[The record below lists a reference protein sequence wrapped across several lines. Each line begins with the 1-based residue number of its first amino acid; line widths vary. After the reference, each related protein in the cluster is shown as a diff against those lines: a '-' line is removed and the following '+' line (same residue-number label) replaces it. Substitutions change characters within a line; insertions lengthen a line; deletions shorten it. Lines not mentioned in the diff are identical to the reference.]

1 MNKNISYN
9 RTAIVNQN
17 GTVSSM
23 TISRAFSIGM
33 LAEAFLNTKTFLGE
47 ENDAPNYFYV
57 IPLTEGTIKVRLV
70 GGREDYTISE
80 AEVTANLGLPIPYL
94 VETVYRDG
102 TTAQFNIGW

>member
-33 LAEAFLNTKTFLGE
+33 IVDNLNTTFLGE
-47 ENDAPNYFYV
+47 ENDRPDYFYV
-57 IPLTEGTIKVRLV
+57 IPLTEGKIKVRLA

>member
-17 GTVSSM
+17 GTVSSV

-33 LAEAFLNTKTFLGE
+33 IVDNLDTTFFGE
-47 ENDAPNYFYV
+47 EDRPNYFYV
-57 IPLTEGTIKVRLV
+57 IPTTEGKIKVRLV

-80 AEVTANLGLPIPYL
+80 AEITANLGLPIPYL

>member
-33 LAEAFLNTKTFLGE
+33 IVDNLDTTFLGE
-47 ENDAPNYFYV
+47 ENDRPNYFYV

-94 VETVYRDG
+94 IETVYRDG

>member
-23 TISRAFSIGM
+23 TISRAFSIGTIVDN
-33 LAEAFLNTKTFLGE
+33 LDTTFLGE
-47 ENDAPNYFYV
+47 ENDRPNYFYV

>member
-33 LAEAFLNTKTFLGE
+33 LVEAFLNTKTFLGE
-47 ENDAPNYFYV
+47 ENDAPDYFYV

-80 AEVTANLGLPIPYL
+80 AEITANLGLPIPYL

-102 TTAQFNIGW
+102 TTARFNIGW

>member
-33 LAEAFLNTKTFLGE
+33 IVDNLDTTFLGE
-47 ENDAPNYFYV
+47 EDRPNYFYV

-102 TTAQFNIGW
+102 TTA

>member
-33 LAEAFLNTKTFLGE
+33 IVDNLDTTFLGE
-47 ENDAPNYFYV
+47 ENDRPNYFYV
-57 IPLTEGTIKVRLV
+57 IPLTEGKIKVRLV
-70 GGREDYTISE
+70 GGKEDYTISE
-80 AEVTANLGLPIPYL
+80 AEITANLGLPIPYL

>member
-33 LAEAFLNTKTFLGE
+33 IVDNLDTTFLGE
-47 ENDAPNYFYV
+47 EDRPNYFYV

-80 AEVTANLGLPIPYL
+80 AEITANLGLPIPYL
-94 VETVYRDG
+94 VEAVYRDG

>member
-23 TISRAFSIGM
+23 TISRALPIST
-33 LAEAFLNTKTFLGE
+33 LVEASLNTTFLGE
-47 ENDAPNYFYV
+47 ENDRPNYFYV

>member
-33 LAEAFLNTKTFLGE
+33 IVDNLDTTFLGE
-47 ENDAPNYFYV
+47 ENDRPNYFYV

-80 AEVTANLGLPIPYL
+80 AEITANLGLPIPYL
-94 VETVYRDG
+94 VETVYRNG

>member
-17 GTVSSM
+17 GIVSSM

-33 LAEAFLNTKTFLGE
+33 IVDNLDTTFLGE
-47 ENDAPNYFYV
+47 ENDRPNYFYV

>member
-33 LAEAFLNTKTFLGE
+33 LVENALNTTFLGE
-47 ENDAPNYFYV
+47 ENDVPDYFYV
-57 IPLTEGTIKVRLV
+57 IPLTEGKIKVRLV

>member
-33 LAEAFLNTKTFLGE
+33 IVVNLDTTFLGE
-47 ENDAPNYFYV
+47 EDRPNYFYV
-57 IPLTEGTIKVRLV
+57 IPTTEGKIKVRLV

>member
-33 LAEAFLNTKTFLGE
+33 IVDNLDTTFIGE
-47 ENDAPNYFYV
+47 ENDRPNYFYV
-57 IPLTEGTIKVRLV
+57 IPLTEGKIKVRLV
-70 GGREDYTISE
+70 GGKEDYTISE
-80 AEVTANLGLPIPYL
+80 AEITANLGLPIPYL

>member
-33 LAEAFLNTKTFLGE
+33 IVGNLDTTFFGE
-47 ENDAPNYFYV
+47 EDRPNYFYV

-94 VETVYRDG
+94 VEAVYRDG

>member
-33 LAEAFLNTKTFLGE
+33 IVDNLDTTFLGE
-47 ENDAPNYFYV
+47 ENDRPNYFYV

>member
-33 LAEAFLNTKTFLGE
+33 IVDNLDTTFLGE
-47 ENDAPNYFYV
+47 ENDRPNYFYV

-102 TTAQFNIGW
+102 TTAQFNIGWQ

>member
-33 LAEAFLNTKTFLGE
+33 IVDNLDTTFLG
-47 ENDAPNYFYV
+47 NDRLNYFYV

-80 AEVTANLGLPIPYL
+80 AEITANLGLPIPYL

>member
-17 GTVSSM
+17 GIVSSM
-23 TISRAFSIGM
+23 TISRALSIGIV
-33 LAEAFLNTKTFLGE
+33 EASLNTTFLGE
-47 ENDAPNYFYV
+47 ENDRPNYFYI

>member
-33 LAEAFLNTKTFLGE
+33 IVDNLDTTFLGE
-47 ENDAPNYFYV
+47 EDRPNYFYV

-70 GGREDYTISE
+70 GGREDYTISK
-80 AEVTANLGLPIPYL
+80 AEITANLGLIIPYL

>member
-23 TISRAFSIGM
+23 TISRALSIGM
-33 LAEAFLNTKTFLGE
+33 IVDNLDTTFLGE
-47 ENDAPNYFYV
+47 EDRPNYFYV

-70 GGREDYTISE
+70 GGREDYTISK
-80 AEVTANLGLPIPYL
+80 AEITANLGLPIPYL
-94 VETVYRDG
+94 VEAVYRDG

>member
-17 GTVSSM
+17 GIVSSM

-33 LAEAFLNTKTFLGE
+33 IVDNLDTTFLGE
-47 ENDAPNYFYV
+47 EDRPNYFYV

-70 GGREDYTISE
+70 GGREDYTISQ
-80 AEVTANLGLPIPYL
+80 AEITANLGLPIPYL

>member
-33 LAEAFLNTKTFLGE
+33 IVSDLDITFLGE
-47 ENDAPNYFYV
+47 EDRPNYFYV

-70 GGREDYTISE
+70 GGREDYTISQ
-80 AEVTANLGLPIPYL
+80 AEITANLGLPIPYL

>member
-33 LAEAFLNTKTFLGE
+33 IVEASLNTTFLGE
-47 ENDAPNYFYV
+47 EDGPNYFYV

>member
-33 LAEAFLNTKTFLGE
+33 IVDNLDTTFLGE
-47 ENDAPNYFYV
+47 EDRPNYFYV

-94 VETVYRDG
+94 VEAVYRDG

>member
-33 LAEAFLNTKTFLGE
+33 IVNNLDTTFLGE
-47 ENDAPNYFYV
+47 ENDRPNYFYV

-102 TTAQFNIGW
+102 TTAQFNIGWQ

>member
-33 LAEAFLNTKTFLGE
+33 IVTNLDTTFLGE
-47 ENDAPNYFYV
+47 ENDRPNYFYV

>member
-33 LAEAFLNTKTFLGE
+33 IVSNLDTTFLGE
-47 ENDAPNYFYV
+47 EDRPNYFYV

-70 GGREDYTISE
+70 GGREDYTISQ
-80 AEVTANLGLPIPYL
+80 AEITANLGLPIPYL

>member
-33 LAEAFLNTKTFLGE
+33 IVDNLDTTFLGE
-47 ENDAPNYFYV
+47 ENDRPNYFYV

-70 GGREDYTISE
+70 GGREDYKISE

>member
-33 LAEAFLNTKTFLGE
+33 IVDNLDTTFLGE
-47 ENDAPNYFYV
+47 EDRPNYFYV

-80 AEVTANLGLPIPYL
+80 AEITANLDLPIPYL

>member
-33 LAEAFLNTKTFLGE
+33 IVSNLDTTFLGE
-47 ENDAPNYFYV
+47 EDRPNYFYV
-57 IPLTEGTIKVRLV
+57 IPLTEGKIKVRLV

-80 AEVTANLGLPIPYL
+80 AEITANLGLPIPYL

>member
-33 LAEAFLNTKTFLGE
+33 IVEASLNTTFFGE
-47 ENDAPNYFYV
+47 EDRPNYFYV

>member
-33 LAEAFLNTKTFLGE
+33 IVDNLDTTFLGE
-47 ENDAPNYFYV
+47 ENDRPNYFYV
-57 IPLTEGTIKVRLV
+57 IPLTEGKIKVRLV

>member
-33 LAEAFLNTKTFLGE
+33 LVDNLDTTFLGE
-47 ENDAPNYFYV
+47 ENDRPNYFYV

>member
-17 GTVSSM
+17 GIVSSM
-23 TISRAFSIGM
+23 TISRAFSIGTIVDN
-33 LAEAFLNTKTFLGE
+33 LDTTFLGE
-47 ENDAPNYFYV
+47 EDRPNYFYV
-57 IPLTEGTIKVRLV
+57 IPLDEGTIKVRLV

-102 TTAQFNIGW
+102 TTA

>member
-23 TISRAFSIGM
+23 TISRALPIGM
-33 LAEAFLNTKTFLGE
+33 LVEASLNTTFLGE
-47 ENDAPNYFYV
+47 ENDRPNYFYV

-80 AEVTANLGLPIPYL
+80 AEITANLGLPIPYL

-102 TTAQFNIGW
+102 MTAQFNIGW

>member
-33 LAEAFLNTKTFLGE
+33 IVNNLDTTFLGE
-47 ENDAPNYFYV
+47 ENDRPNYFYV

>member
-23 TISRAFSIGM
+23 TISRALSIGM
-33 LAEAFLNTKTFLGE
+33 LVETSLNTTFLGE
-47 ENDAPNYFYV
+47 ENDRPNYFYV

-70 GGREDYTISE
+70 GGRRLYD
-80 AEVTANLGLPIPYL
+80 L
-94 VETVYRDG
+94 
-102 TTAQFNIGW
+102 

>member
-33 LAEAFLNTKTFLGE
+33 IVDNLDTTFLGE
-47 ENDAPNYFYV
+47 EDRPNYFYV
-57 IPLTEGTIKVRLV
+57 ILLTEGTIKVRLV

-94 VETVYRDG
+94 VEAVYRDG